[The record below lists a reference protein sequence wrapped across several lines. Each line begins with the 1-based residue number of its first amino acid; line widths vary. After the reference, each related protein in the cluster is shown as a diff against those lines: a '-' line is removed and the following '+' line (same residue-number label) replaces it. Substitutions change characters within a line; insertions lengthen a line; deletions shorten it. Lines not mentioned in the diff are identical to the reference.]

1 MLLRFD
7 PFRELDRLSDE
18 ALGSRQRSTVVPLDA
33 YREGDRF
40 FVRVD
45 LPGVD
50 PSSIDLQVEKNVLTL
65 RAERPFTGVD
75 GQEWV
80 VAERAH
86 GTFTRQ
92 LFLGDTLDASGI
104 TARYEHGVLF
114 LEIPVAERAKP
125 RKIEVA
131 VEGAGAAGEQRS
143 MGAASPATEVTST
156 DTTPAGADKRLAGAS
171 A

>member
-7 PFRELDRLSDE
+7 PFREFDRLTEE
-18 ALGSRQRSTVVPLDA
+18 ALGGRQRSTVVPIDA
-33 YREGDRF
+33 FREGEKF

-50 PSSIDLQVEKNVLTL
+50 PASIDLTVEKNVLTL
-65 RAERPFTGVD
+65 RAERPFSGSE

-92 LFLGDTLDASGI
+92 LFLGDTLDSSAM

-131 VEGAGAAGEQRS
+131 VGE
-143 MGAASPATEVTST
+143 SPTTLTSK
-156 DTTPAGADKRLAGAS
+156 DTTPTAQDKQLAGAS

>member
-7 PFRELDRLSDE
+7 PFRELDRLSEE
-18 ALGSRQRSTVVPLDA
+18 ALGGRQRSTSVPLDA
-33 YREGDRF
+33 YRDGERF

-50 PSSIDLQVEKNVLTL
+50 PASIDLTVEKNVLTL
-65 RAERPFTGVD
+65 RAERPFTGTD

-80 VAERAH
+80 LAERAH

-92 LFLGDTLDASGI
+92 LFLGDTLDSAAM
-104 TARYEHGVLF
+104 TARYEHGVLA

-125 RKIEVA
+125 RKIQVA
-131 VEGAGAAGEQRS
+131 VADS
-143 MGAASPATEVTST
+143 SPTSLSST
-156 DTTPAGADKRLAGAS
+156 DTTASSGDKELAGAG
-171 A
+171 ART

>member
-18 ALGSRQRSTVVPLDA
+18 ALGGRQRSSVVPLDA
-33 YREGDRF
+33 YREGERF

-50 PSSIDLQVEKNVLTL
+50 PESIDLTVEKNVLTL
-65 RAERPFTGVD
+65 RAERPFTGTE

-92 LFLGDTLDASGI
+92 LFLGDTLDSGAMS
-104 TARYEHGVLF
+104 ARYEHGVLL

-125 RKIEVA
+125 RKIQVA
-131 VEGAGAAGEQRS
+131 VGES
-143 MGAASPATEVTST
+143 SATSLSST
-156 DTTPAGADKRLAGAS
+156 DTTPPKGAEDRTDKTLAGAR

>member
-7 PFRELDRLSDE
+7 PFRELDRLSEE
-18 ALGSRQRSTVVPLDA
+18 ALGGRQRSTVVPIDA
-33 YREGDRF
+33 YRDDERF

-50 PSSIDLQVEKNVLTL
+50 PSSIDLTVEKNVLTL
-65 RAERPFTGVD
+65 RAERPFAGTE

-80 VAERAH
+80 LAERPH
-86 GTFTRQ
+86 GSFSRQ
-92 LFLGDTLDASGI
+92 LFLGDTLDAAAM

-125 RKIEVA
+125 RKIEVT
-131 VEGAGAAGEQRS
+131 VGD
-143 MGAASPATEVTST
+143 AS
-156 DTTPAGADKRLAGAS
+156 ADRELAGAS
-171 A
+171 T

>member
-7 PFRELDRLSDE
+7 PFRELDRLSEE
-18 ALGSRQRSTVVPLDA
+18 ALGGRQRSSVVPLDA
-33 YREGDRF
+33 YREGEKF

-50 PSSIDLQVEKNVLTL
+50 PASIDLTVEKNVLTL
-65 RAERPFTGVD
+65 RAERPFTGSE

-80 VAERAH
+80 VAERPH

-92 LFLGDTLDASGI
+92 LFLGDTLDSSAM

-125 RKIEVA
+125 RKIQVA
-131 VEGAGAAGEQRS
+131 VGES
-143 MGAASPATEVTST
+143 TTTSLTST
-156 DTTPAGADKRLAGAS
+156 DTTPTAEERELAGAR

>member
-7 PFRELDRLSDE
+7 PFREFDRLTDE
-18 ALGSRQRSTVVPLDA
+18 ALGGRQRSTVVPLDA
-33 YREGDRF
+33 WREGERF

-50 PSSIDLQVEKNVLTL
+50 PSSIDLTVEKNVLTL
-65 RAERPFTGVD
+65 RAERPFTGTEA
-75 GQEWV
+75 QEWV
-80 VAERAH
+80 LAERPH

-92 LFLGDTLDASGI
+92 LFLGDTLDAGAM

-125 RKIEVA
+125 RKIEVTLGETGA
-131 VEGAGAAGEQRS
+131 DRELAGAA
-143 MGAASPATEVTST
+143 T
-156 DTTPAGADKRLAGAS
+156 
-171 A
+171 

>member
-7 PFRELDRLSDE
+7 PFRELDRLSEE
-18 ALGSRQRSTVVPLDA
+18 ALGGRQRSAVVPLDA
-33 YREGDRF
+33 YREGERF

-50 PSSIDLQVEKNVLTL
+50 PSSIDLTIEKNVLTL
-65 RAERPFTGVD
+65 RAERPFPGTD

-80 VAERAH
+80 LAERPH
-86 GTFTRQ
+86 GTFSRQ
-92 LFLGDTLDASGI
+92 LFLGDTLDVTAM

-125 RKIEVA
+125 RKIQVSV
-131 VEGAGAAGEQRS
+131 VEQ
-143 MGAASPATEVTST
+143 
-156 DTTPAGADKRLAGAS
+156 LAGAN

>member
-7 PFRELDRLSDE
+7 PFRELDRLTE
-18 ALGSRQRSTVVPLDA
+18 ETLGGRQRATVVPIDA
-33 YREGDRF
+33 YRDGERF

-50 PSSIDLQVEKNVLTL
+50 PSSIDLTVEKNVLTL
-65 RAERPFTGVD
+65 RAERPFAGTE

-80 VAERAH
+80 LAERPH
-86 GTFTRQ
+86 GSFTRQ
-92 LFLGDTLDASGI
+92 LFLGDTLDSAAM

-125 RKIEVA
+125 RKIQVA
-131 VEGAGAAGEQRS
+131 VADAGGTT
-143 MGAASPATEVTST
+143 PAVTEVSST
-156 DTTPAGADKRLAGAS
+156 DTADKELAGTS

>member
-1 MLLRFD
+1 MLMRFD
-7 PFRELDRLSDE
+7 PFREFDRLTEE
-18 ALGSRQRSTVVPLDA
+18 ALGGARRSAVVPLDA
-33 YREGDRF
+33 YRQGDRF

-50 PSSIDLQVEKNVLTL
+50 PATIDLTIEKNALTL
-65 RAERPFTGVD
+65 RAERPFEPSE

-80 VAERAH
+80 LAERPH
-86 GTFTRQ
+86 GTFSRQ
-92 LFLGDTLDASGI
+92 LFLGDALDTSAMS
-104 TARYEHGVLF
+104 ARYEHGVLF

-131 VEGAGAAGEQRS
+131 VGGAVEIGS
-143 MGAASPATEVTST
+143 
-156 DTTPAGADKRLAGAS
+156 ADKELADTS

>member
-7 PFRELDRLSDE
+7 PFRELDRLTEE
-18 ALGSRQRSTVVPLDA
+18 ALEGRQRSTVVPIDA
-33 YREGDRF
+33 YRDGERF

-50 PSSIDLQVEKNVLTL
+50 PASIDLTVEKNVLTL
-65 RAERPFTGVD
+65 RAERPFAGTE

-80 VAERAH
+80 LAERPH
-86 GTFTRQ
+86 GSFSRQ
-92 LFLGDTLDASGI
+92 LFLGDTLDAGAM

-125 RKIEVA
+125 RKIEVT
-131 VEGAGAAGEQRS
+131 VGD
-143 MGAASPATEVTST
+143 AS
-156 DTTPAGADKRLAGAS
+156 ADRELAGAS
-171 A
+171 T

>member
-1 MLLRFD
+1 MLMRFD
-7 PFRELDRLSDE
+7 PFRELDRLTEE
-18 ALGSRQRSTVVPLDA
+18 ALGTRQRSAIVPIDA
-33 YREGDRF
+33 YRQGDRF

-50 PSSIDLQVEKNVLTL
+50 PASIDLTVEKNVLTL
-65 RAERPFTGVD
+65 RAERPNPTTE

-80 VAERAH
+80 LAERPS
-86 GTFTRQ
+86 GTFSRQ
-92 LFLGDTLDASGI
+92 LFLGDTLDASAM
-104 TARYEHGVLF
+104 TARYEHGVLS

-131 VEGAGAAGEQRS
+131 VGG
-143 MGAASPATEVTST
+143 PADLQSTE
-156 DTTPAGADKRLAGAS
+156 LAGAS

>member
-7 PFRELDRLSDE
+7 PFRELDRLSE
-18 ALGSRQRSTVVPLDA
+18 ETLGQRQRSAIVPLDA
-33 YREGDRF
+33 YRQGDRF

-50 PSSIDLQVEKNVLTL
+50 PASIDLTVEKNVLTL
-65 RAERPFTGVD
+65 RAERPFERTE

-80 VAERAH
+80 LAERAH
-86 GTFTRQ
+86 GSFSRQ
-92 LFLGDTLDASGI
+92 LFLGDTLDASAMS
-104 TARYEHGVLF
+104 ARYEHGVLF

-131 VEGAGAAGEQRS
+131 VVGTE
-143 MGAASPATEVTST
+143 PADRE
-156 DTTPAGADKRLAGAS
+156 LAGSS

>member
-18 ALGSRQRSTVVPLDA
+18 AIGLRQRPSPVPLDA
-33 YREGDRF
+33 FREADRF

-50 PSSIDLQVEKNVLTL
+50 PSSIDLTVEKNVLTL
-65 RAERPFTGVD
+65 RAERPFAGTD

-92 LFLGDTLDASGI
+92 LFLGDTLDSAAMS
-104 TARYEHGVLF
+104 ARYEHGVLF

-131 VEGAGAAGEQRS
+131 VGES
-143 MGAASPATEVTST
+143 PSSASATTSIAST
-156 DTTPAGADKRLAGAS
+156 DTTPAKGEDRKLAGAS